1 MVNSL
6 SIADLTAKY
15 GIDVA
20 IALIL
25 ERYYFDAAIF
35 DFQMNRIQLDGF
47 ERSKNYL
54 KRPTAVP
61 KNEDLEQMPPR
72 GSDEYAQLSKI
83 GEEAF
88 LNGEV
93 LVVVLAGGMA
103 TRFGGG
109 IKALAPILEG
119 LSFAKVKQLDLEKY
133 AIKHDMTCK
142 LLFMTSFLSDESMSS
157 WASSHSN
164 DYVKIATCP
173 QSISL
178 RLMTDGQIFR
188 EDHGDVSFYSPGHGD
203 LLEVLSRSEDF
214 KQFYETGGKYV
225 LVNNID
231 NAAATFD
238 PAVLGAHISIG
249 KQMTCEIVK
258 DDSYGG
264 ASRIVGGRL
273 EIVEDFCLRAIDKIE
288 TNPFLNTNTL
298 VINAEIFKTPVALN
312 YFDVQK
318 NVNGI
323 PLVQFELL
331 IGELSKFVEATML
344 LVEAEGPNSRFEPM
358 KSLSDVEQR
367 RESVLRILEHREI
380 FGVRQ

>member
-15 GIDVA
+15 EIDVA
-20 IALIL
+20 TALIL
-25 ERYYFDAAIF
+25 ERYFFDPIIF
-35 DFQMNRIQLDGF
+35 DLNMDRIKLNGF
-47 ERSKNYL
+47 DRSKNYL
-54 KRPTAVP
+54 KRPSTVP
-61 KNEDLEQMPPR
+61 ENKDLEQMPPR
-72 GSDEYAQLSKI
+72 GSNEYTQLKKI

-93 LVVVLAGGMA
+93 LSVVLAGGMA

-109 IKALAPILEG
+109 IKALAPIFEG
-119 LSFAKVKQLDLEKY
+119 LSFGKVKQLDLEKH
-133 AIKHDMTCK
+133 AIKYNMTCK

-157 WASSHSN
+157 WAASNSN

-178 RLMTDGQIFR
+178 RLMTNGQIFR
-188 EDHGDVSFYSPGHGD
+188 ENNGNVSFYSPGHGD
-203 LLEVLSRSEDF
+203 LLGVLSRSEDF

-225 LVNNID
+225 LVNNVD
-231 NAAATFD
+231 NAAATFNA
-238 PAVLGAHISIG
+238 AVLGAHISRG

-264 ASRIVGGRL
+264 APRIIEGRL
-273 EIVEDFCLRAIDKIE
+273 EIVEDFCLRAKDKIE
-288 TNPFLNTNTL
+288 SNPFLNTNTL
-298 VINAEIFKTPVALN
+298 LINAEIFTTPTALN

-318 NVNGI
+318 NVNGT
-323 PLVQFELL
+323 PLIQFELL

-358 KSLSDVEQR
+358 KSLSDIDER
-367 RESVLRILEHREI
+367 REAVRQILRQREI
-380 FGVRQ
+380 FDVGQ